1 MMILKRRRFFS
12 FAFGAVFGWAS
23 KGLFSTALAARSN
36 WHRRPV
42 SSRRSAGYG
51 TCGRLSGFGT
61 PPERQRLLVRTQD
74 TVFRNEVM
82 ETVDGG
88 AMHILFRD
96 ETSLRLGSESL
107 VVLDEYIYAP
117 FKATKSQMTI
127 TLTKGVFRF
136 VSGTMKKAS
145 YRIVTPTAYIGVR
158 GTDFL
163 ATVTDD
169 STVIDLYDGEIE
181 VEDTRGGDDTV
192 APVAVAA
199 GQSITLSPAS
209 AVPTIGVATPPS
221 DPALAGPVGNTG
233 AGTSS
238 EDAGGGEDREGAGES
253 EATGCFPAGTKI
265 TMGDGSLKSIEDVE
279 VNDMVLA
286 FDFDINEPRRPCM

>member
-23 KGLFSTALAARSN
+23 KGLFSTALA
-36 WHRRPV
+36 
-42 SSRRSAGYG
+42 G
-51 TCGRLSGFGT
+51 TVQLAQAASKLTTIGRIRDIRLSGFGT

-88 AMHILFRD
+88 AMHILFRRSEACRWD
-96 ETSLRLGSESL
+96 RVGWVVGSSGSPAGSETSLRLGSESL

-136 VSGTMKKAS
+136 VSGKMKKAS

-158 GTDFL
+158 GTDFPR
-163 ATVTDD
+163 
-169 STVIDLYDGEIE
+169 DGYE
-181 VEDTRGGDDTV
+181 RQYGHR
-192 APVAVAA
+192 P
-199 GQSITLSPAS
+199 L
-209 AVPTIGVATPPS
+209 
-221 DPALAGPVGNTG
+221 
-233 AGTSS
+233 
-238 EDAGGGEDREGAGES
+238 
-253 EATGCFPAGTKI
+253 
-265 TMGDGSLKSIEDVE
+265 
-279 VNDMVLA
+279 
-286 FDFDINEPRRPCM
+286 RR